1 MYAGSDFILMPSR
14 VEPCGLN
21 QMFTMRYGTIP
32 IVRSVGGLL
41 DKVWDIYEGNGFGI
55 RFDEFALNEAEHAIS
70 RAIDLLNNKKELQQ
84 VVSRIVKL
92 DYSWKSSA
100 KEYINMYNELLT
112 LKKRHNKRLCYCNHS
127 WRKKRKPIIS
137 SNGTSL

>member
-70 RAIDLLNNKKELQQ
+70 RAIDLFNNKKELQQ

-112 LKKRHNKRLCYCNHS
+112 LK
-127 WRKKRKPIIS
+127 
-137 SNGTSL
+137 